1 MRTIDAGVARWYLQS
16 PGLTDLPP
24 LPIYPGLARNG
35 TNPRQSLCSHIQ
47 SVSDAEDVS
56 VPSWADTAG
65 ACSLGLISDSTGPA
79 DDDAPVVVAS
89 SDSTGPSIR
98 GGGGTSAAII
108 SSVILSTNARW
119 TVRYIDAMACQFL
132 KTLLSKSL
140 SSNQRRSM
148 ATLQGLMHG
157 C

>member
-1 MRTIDAGVARWYLQS
+1 MRIIDTAVARWYLQS

-24 LPIYPGLARNG
+24 LPLYPGLARNG
-35 TNPRQSLCSHIQ
+35 TRQSDSSH
-47 SVSDAEDVS
+47 EDVS
-56 VPSWADTAG
+56 VESWADTAG
-65 ACSLGLISDSTGPA
+65 TCAHGLISDCTGPA
-79 DDDAPVVVAS
+79 DDDAPGVVPAS
-89 SDSTGPSIR
+89 SDSPGASIR
-98 GGGGTSAAII
+98 GGHGTSAAII